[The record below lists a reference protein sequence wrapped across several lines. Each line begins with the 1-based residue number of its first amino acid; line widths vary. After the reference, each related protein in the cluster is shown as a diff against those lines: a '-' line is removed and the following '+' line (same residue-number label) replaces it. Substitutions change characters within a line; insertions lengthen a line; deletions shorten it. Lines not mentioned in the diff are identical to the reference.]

1 MRTFR
6 LMLLCCLL
14 LLASAARGQVRLTG
28 LVKDGEGKPLPGVVV
43 KVYEEGARDFM
54 AYGLT
59 DRDGRYAISVESKAA
74 RLRIACA
81 LLGYKEAS
89 LAVPNRTA
97 AHDFRLA
104 EAPIDIRE
112 VTVKAPPVNTLGDT
126 LIYNVDTLRGASDR
140 TIEDVIRRIPGVSID
155 EAGGIQYKGEDI
167 NRFYIEDLDMLG
179 GRYTLA
185 TQNIRPEDVLSVDVY
200 ENHQPKK
207 VLKDVS
213 FSKQAALNLRLKKRG
228 MMRPVGDATAGAG
241 WGDGATWTGRLYAL
255 MVATGHQHLLM
266 AEGNN
271 FATHYTSGR
280 SLLGGGDGGAAAG
293 FFADDPF
300 GTAAVPAMRYR
311 FNRSAMTSVN
321 NIFRLSPDL
330 TLTVT
335 ADYAADLDNYDHTRQ
350 TDYLLD
356 GGHHL
361 VVDEQAAS
369 ALKRQQAGL
378 QLRWEKNAAT
388 CYLTDELNV
397 RGSTVRDL
405 FRLDGS
411 AAVRQR
417 RATDAVSVSNHLEWI
432 GRKGRRVSHL
442 LSDVELSTTP
452 RSYINATDPA
462 ADTLRVRQDVEG
474 LALRATV
481 TTSLGRVVGRNDLLS
496 VVVGMVAGYDRL
508 TSRQA
513 SYAPAAPGR
522 NDGYYVRTTVA
533 PTYSL
538 MRGNVSLKA
547 SAAVVMHDLRYR
559 DRVSGRAA
567 SYHRPFV
574 SPRLDFIWR
583 WYDFC
588 SFSLDAS
595 YGRTPGS
602 FTDLVTNAMYSTY
615 RDVQTMGNGELSLT
629 DRFTLAPRLNASLP
643 LRGLHFLLEGSYMLT
658 HNDRMASSTVAG
670 GVTGSAFARASN
682 RLHLMNGAFEVTKNC
697 FDIYLY
703 MKLRAEVSALRTH
716 LLRQGVRMGLRNRT
730 FALSGRMEGGM
741 FAGRMTARLGASWRR
756 SVQATD
762 GAGASSAH
770 FDNVNATLRI
780 SLFPWKKLEC
790 YATGIFAATETEP
803 ARFRT
808 DFYLDGG
815 IRLALRRM
823 ELELALRNLTGRH
836 VYVSRTSVLT
846 DVYTYTYRLRPAEGL
861 LTLKYKF

>member
-1 MRTFR
+1 MRMFR
-6 LMLLCCLL
+6 FLLVCCLSL
-14 LLASAARGQVRLTG
+14 LVSTAWGQVRLTG

-43 KVYEEGARDFM
+43 KVYEDGARDFM

-59 DRDGRYAISVESKAA
+59 DRDGRYAIDVKSRAA
-74 RLRIACA
+74 QLRIACA
-81 LLGYKEAS
+81 LLGYREAS
-89 LAVPNRTA
+89 LTVANRTA
-97 AHDFRLA
+97 AHDFSLA

-126 LIYNVDTLRGASDR
+126 LIYNVDTLRKASDR

-207 VLKDVS
+207 VLKDVA

-228 MMRPVGDATAGAG
+228 MMRPVGDVAAGAG
-241 WGDGATWTGRLYAL
+241 WGDGATWLGRLYAL
-255 MVATGHQHLLM
+255 MAGRGHQHIVM

-271 FATHYTSGR
+271 FATHYTAGR
-280 SLLGGGDGGAAAG
+280 SLLGGSDGGAAAS

-311 FNRSAMTSVN
+311 FNRSAMASVN
-321 NIFRLSPDL
+321 NIFRLAPDL
-330 TLTVT
+330 TLTVA
-335 ADYAADLDNYDHTRQ
+335 ADYAVDMDDYDHTRQ

-356 GGHHL
+356 GGRHL
-361 VVDEQAAS
+361 VVDEQAVS

-388 CYLTDELNV
+388 CYLADELSV

-574 SPRLDFIWR
+574 SPRFDFIWR

>member
-1 MRTFR
+1 M
-6 LMLLCCLL
+6 
-14 LLASAARGQVRLTG
+14 
-28 LVKDGEGKPLPGVVV
+28 
-43 KVYEEGARDFM
+43 
-54 AYGLT
+54 
-59 DRDGRYAISVESKAA
+59 
-74 RLRIACA
+74 
-81 LLGYKEAS
+81 
-89 LAVPNRTA
+89 
-97 AHDFRLA
+97 
-104 EAPIDIRE
+104 
-112 VTVKAPPVNTLGDT
+112 
-126 LIYNVDTLRGASDR
+126 
-140 TIEDVIRRIPGVSID
+140 
-155 EAGGIQYKGEDI
+155 
-167 NRFYIEDLDMLG
+167 
-179 GRYTLA
+179 
-185 TQNIRPEDVLSVDVY
+185 
-200 ENHQPKK
+200 
-207 VLKDVS
+207 
-213 FSKQAALNLRLKKRG
+213 
-228 MMRPVGDATAGAG
+228 
-241 WGDGATWTGRLYAL
+241 
-255 MVATGHQHLLM
+255 
-266 AEGNN
+266 
-271 FATHYTSGR
+271 
-280 SLLGGGDGGAAAG
+280 
-293 FFADDPF
+293 
-300 GTAAVPAMRYR
+300 
-311 FNRSAMTSVN
+311 
-321 NIFRLSPDL
+321 
-330 TLTVT
+330 
-335 ADYAADLDNYDHTRQ
+335 
-350 TDYLLD
+350 
-356 GGHHL
+356 
-361 VVDEQAAS
+361 DEQAVS

-388 CYLTDELNV
+388 CYLADELNV

-538 MRGNVSLKA
+538 MRDNVSLKA

-741 FAGRMTARLGASWRR
+741 LAGRMTARLGASWRR
-756 SVQATD
+756 SVQATE

-836 VYVSRTSVLT
+836 VYVSRTYVLT

>member
-43 KVYEEGARDFM
+43 KVYEEGASDFM

-126 LIYNVDTLRGASDR
+126 LIYNVDTLRKASDR

-241 WGDGATWTGRLYAL
+241 WGDGATWQGRLYAL

-280 SLLGGGDGGAAAG
+280 SLLGGSDGGAAAS

-311 FNRSAMTSVN
+311 FNRSAMASVN
-321 NIFRLSPDL
+321 NIFRLAPDL
-330 TLTVT
+330 TLTVA
-335 ADYAADLDNYDHTRQ
+335 ADYAVDMDDYDHTRQ

-356 GGHHL
+356 GGRHL
-361 VVDEQAAS
+361 VVDEQAVS

-388 CYLTDELNV
+388 CYLADELSV

-481 TTSLGRVVGRNDLLS
+481 TTSQGRVVGRNDLLS

-629 DRFTLAPRLNASLP
+629 DRFTLTPRLNASLP

-836 VYVSRTSVLT
+836 VYVSRTYVLT

>member
-14 LLASAARGQVRLTG
+14 LLASAVRGQVRLTG

-43 KVYEEGARDFM
+43 KVYEEGASDFM

-241 WGDGATWTGRLYAL
+241 WGDGATWLGRLYAL
-255 MVATGHQHLLM
+255 MVGTGHQHLVM

-311 FNRSAMTSVN
+311 FNRSAMASVN

-356 GGHHL
+356 GGRHL
-361 VVDEQAAS
+361 VVNEQAAS

-388 CYLTDELNV
+388 CYLTDELSV
-397 RGSTVRDL
+397 RGSTARDL
-405 FRLDGS
+405 FSLGGS

-417 RATDAVSVSNHLEWI
+417 RASDVVGVGNRLEWI
-432 GRKGRRVSHL
+432 GRKGRRVS
-442 LSDVELSTTP
+442 SVAADVELSTTP
-452 RSYINATDPA
+452 RGYICATDPV

-474 LALRATV
+474 LALRATAA
-481 TTSLGRVVGRNDLLS
+481 TSLGRVVGRRDLLS
-496 VVVGMVAGYDRL
+496 VAVGVTALYDRL
-508 TSRQA
+508 TSRQDC
-513 SYAPAAPGR
+513 YAPAPPGR
-522 NDGYYVRTTVA
+522 NDGYYVRTTVT

-538 MRGNVSLKA
+538 SRGDVSLKA
-547 SAAVVMHDLRYR
+547 GVALTMHDLRYR
-559 DRVSGRAA
+559 DIAGGAAA

-574 SPRLDFIWR
+574 SPRLNFFWR

-588 SFSLDAS
+588 SLTLDAS
-595 YGRTPGS
+595 YDRTPGS

-629 DRFTLAPRLNASLP
+629 EHFTLAPRLNASLP
-643 LRGLHFLLEGSYMLT
+643 LRGLHFLLEGRYMLT
-658 HNDRMASSTVAG
+658 RSDRMASSTVDADA
-670 GVTGSAFARASN
+670 TGTAFVRATN
-682 RLHLMNGAFEVTKNC
+682 RLHLTGGAFEVTKNC

-703 MKLRAEVSALRTH
+703 MKLRADVSALRTH
-716 LLRQGVRMGLRNRT
+716 MLRQGLRLGLRSRT
-730 FALSGRMEGGM
+730 FALSGRMEGGA
-741 FAGRMTARLGASWRR
+741 FENRLTARLAAAWRR
-756 SVQATD
+756 SVQTTD
-762 GAGASSAH
+762 GAEGSRTH
-770 FDNVNATLRI
+770 FDNMNATLRLG
-780 SLFPWKKLEC
+780 LFPWKKLEC
-790 YATGIFAATETEP
+790 YATGTFTATETEP

-823 ELELALRNLTGRH
+823 ELGLTLRNLTGRRA
-836 VYVSRTSVLT
+836 YVSRTYVLT

>member
-1 MRTFR
+1 
-6 LMLLCCLL
+6 
-14 LLASAARGQVRLTG
+14 
-28 LVKDGEGKPLPGVVV
+28 
-43 KVYEEGARDFM
+43 
-54 AYGLT
+54 
-59 DRDGRYAISVESKAA
+59 
-74 RLRIACA
+74 
-81 LLGYKEAS
+81 
-89 LAVPNRTA
+89 
-97 AHDFRLA
+97 
-104 EAPIDIRE
+104 
-112 VTVKAPPVNTLGDT
+112 
-126 LIYNVDTLRGASDR
+126 
-140 TIEDVIRRIPGVSID
+140 
-155 EAGGIQYKGEDI
+155 
-167 NRFYIEDLDMLG
+167 
-179 GRYTLA
+179 
-185 TQNIRPEDVLSVDVY
+185 
-200 ENHQPKK
+200 
-207 VLKDVS
+207 
-213 FSKQAALNLRLKKRG
+213 
-228 MMRPVGDATAGAG
+228 
-241 WGDGATWTGRLYAL
+241 
-255 MVATGHQHLLM
+255 M

-271 FATHYTSGR
+271 FATHYTAGR
-280 SLLGGGDGGAAAG
+280 SLLGGSDGGAAAS

-311 FNRSAMTSVN
+311 FNRSAMASVN
-321 NIFRLSPDL
+321 NIFRLAPDL
-330 TLTVT
+330 TLTVA
-335 ADYAADLDNYDHTRQ
+335 ADYAVDMDDYDHTRQ

-356 GGHHL
+356 GGRHL
-361 VVDEQAAS
+361 VVDEQAVS

-388 CYLTDELNV
+388 CYLADELSV

-629 DRFTLAPRLNASLP
+629 DRVTLAPRLNASLP

-836 VYVSRTSVLT
+836 VYVSRTYVLT

>member
-14 LLASAARGQVRLTG
+14 LLASAARGQVKLTG

-59 DRDGRYAISVESKAA
+59 DRDGRYAIDVESKAA
-74 RLRIACA
+74 RLRITCA

-89 LAVPNRTA
+89 LTVANRTA

-185 TQNIRPEDVLSVDVY
+185 TQNIRPEDVLAVDVY

-241 WGDGATWTGRLYAL
+241 WGDGATWAGRLYAL
-255 MVATGHQHLLM
+255 LVATGHQHLLM

-271 FATHYTSGR
+271 FATHYTAGR
-280 SLLGGGDGGAAAG
+280 SLLGGSDGGAAAS

-311 FNRSAMTSVN
+311 FNRSAMASVN
-321 NIFRLSPDL
+321 NIFRLSSDL
-330 TLTVT
+330 TLTVA
-335 ADYAADLDNYDHTRQ
+335 ADYAADLDDYDHTRQ

-356 GGHHL
+356 GGRHL
-361 VVDEQAAS
+361 VVDERAAS

-388 CYLTDELNV
+388 CYLTDELSV
-397 RGSTVRDL
+397 RGSTARDL
-405 FRLDGS
+405 FSLDGS
-411 AAVRQR
+411 AAVCQR
-417 RATDAVSVSNHLEWI
+417 RATDALSVGNRLEWI
-432 GRKGRRVSHL
+432 GRKGRRVS
-442 LSDVELSTTP
+442 SVAANVELSTTP
-452 RSYINATDPA
+452 RGYIYATDPV

-474 LALRATV
+474 LALRATAA
-481 TTSLGRVVGRNDLLS
+481 TSLGRVVGRRDLLS
-496 VVVGMVAGYDRL
+496 VALGVAATYDRL
-508 TSRQA
+508 TSRRE
-513 SYAPAAPGR
+513 SYAPALPGR
-522 NDGYYVRTTVA
+522 NDGYYVRTTVTPA
-533 PTYSL
+533 YSL
-538 MRGNVSLKA
+538 SRGNVSLKA
-547 SAAVVMHDLRYR
+547 GVALTMHDLRYR
-559 DRVSGRAA
+559 DIAGGAAA
-567 SYHRPFV
+567 SYHCPFV
-574 SPRLDFIWR
+574 SPRLNFFWR

-588 SFSLDAS
+588 GLTLDAS
-595 YGRTPGS
+595 YDRTPGS

-629 DRFTLAPRLNASLP
+629 DHFTLAPRLNASLP
-643 LRGLHFLLEGSYMLT
+643 LRGLHFLLEGRYMLT
-658 HNDRMASSTVAG
+658 HNDRMASSTVGTDA
-670 GVTGSAFARASN
+670 TGTAFVRATN
-682 RLHLMNGAFEVTKNC
+682 RLHLTSGGFEVTKNC

-703 MKLRAEVSALRTH
+703 MKLRADVSALRTH
-716 LLRQGVRMGLRNRT
+716 MLRQGLRLGLRSRT
-730 FALSGRMEGGM
+730 FALSGRMEGGA
-741 FAGRMTARLGASWRR
+741 FAGRMTARLAAAWRR
-756 SVQATD
+756 SVQTTD

-836 VYVSRTSVLT
+836 VYVSRTYVLT